1 MSDNYCRPI
10 SDQSAFL
17 WRLLCFYF
25 IKHSLDEVIK
35 LASSMYEQKFEI
47 TPEFEKLIL
56 KLWETNDVQYI
67 FGIAKEVVRQQL
79 LDIEKHIFIVAI
91 LIEKGEINVG
101 DAALLLKIEMPYDY
115 ANLDAKIRHVIDVVW
130 LVNEDT
136 KDGIMSP
143 NDDSMLL
150 DALAAVRLLNCNLNI
165 RVPDEG

>member
-1 MSDNYCRPI
+1 MNGNNYRPI

-47 TPEFEKLIL
+47 TPVFAELIL
-56 KLWETNDVQYI
+56 KLWETNNVQYI
-67 FGIAKEVVRQQL
+67 FGIAKEVVQQQL
-79 LDIEKHIFIVAI
+79 FDIEKHIFIVAI

-101 DAALLLKIEMPYDY
+101 DAALLLKTEIPYDY
-115 ANLDAKIRHVIDVVW
+115 ASLDTKIRHVIDVVW

-136 KDGIMSP
+136 EDGIMSP
-143 NDDSMLL
+143 NDDNVLL
-150 DALAAVRLLNCNLNI
+150 DALAAVRRI
-165 RVPDEG
+165 RSFA